1 MKKFIF
7 LPALLLPSFLIFL
20 LVGCSKDKSALSPS
34 NNDAISAENTSTRFG
49 NWGFVTGMILPLRAE
64 VSIATFNDKIT
75 IKEFYYTKDGQFRVD
90 RIPPGIYTIVITYLR
105 PGDNPETGITPNE
118 IAEYTV
124 TDIKVTAGR
133 VTDIGIIKLR

>member
-34 NNDAISAENTSTRFG
+34 NNDALSAENSSARFG
-49 NWGFVTGMILPLRAE
+49 NWGFVTGVILPLRAE
-64 VSIATFNDKIT
+64 VNIAIFNDKIT

-133 VTDIGIIKLR
+133 VTDIGIIK